1 MGGADVGYGLVA
13 IVVGALFCFQG
24 YLALRI
30 LIPIWGALAG
40 FSLGAGLVASISDER
55 FLSTALG
62 WIVGLVLAI
71 VFGLLAYLYYAVSVI
86 IAMGFLGFVIGTS
99 VMYALNVSWEWLVVL
114 VGVGAGV
121 LLAFL
126 AVVAD
131 LPMVL
136 LVVLSALGGASAVV
150 VGLMLLT
157 GALDSDRFTSD
168 EVIESAER
176 EWWWAAIYLVLV
188 VAGTVVQVRATDRWR
203 MSMRDAWDADRGR

>member
-1 MGGADVGYGLVA
+1 MGGADVGYGLLA

-40 FSLGAGLVASISDER
+40 FSFGAGLVASISDER

-71 VFGLLAYLYYAVSVI
+71 VFGLLAYLYYAVSVV

-114 VGVGAGV
+114 VGAAAGV

-136 LVVLSALGGASAVV
+136 LVARSALGGAERDRHGVDAAHRRAGQRPVHQRRGDRIGGTRVV
-150 VGLMLLT
+150 VGGHLPRARRRRHRRA
-157 GALDSDRFTSD
+157 GACHRSLAD
-168 EVIESAER
+168 V
-176 EWWWAAIYLVLV
+176 
-188 VAGTVVQVRATDRWR
+188 
-203 MSMRDAWDADRGR
+203 DARRLGC